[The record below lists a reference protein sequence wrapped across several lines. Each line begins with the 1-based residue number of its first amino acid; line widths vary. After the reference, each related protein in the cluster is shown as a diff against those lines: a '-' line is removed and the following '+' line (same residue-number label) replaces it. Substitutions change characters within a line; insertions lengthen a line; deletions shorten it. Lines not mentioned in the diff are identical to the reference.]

1 MRFLVDEGL
10 GLGVSLGL
18 ADLQHDVAS
27 VRLDSPGLADPEGLR
42 QAVDEN
48 RILITYDQGYGNLV
62 LQQGLPH
69 AGIILLRMPGAGVG
83 DKIAALIELL
93 ELYPHRLAGNFTV
106 TTGRKIRIV
115 EPEVPN
121 PGAES

>member
-1 MRFLVDEGL
+1 MLFLVDEGL

-27 VRLDSPGLADPEGLR
+27 VRLDSPGLVDLEVSR

-48 RILITYDQGYGNLV
+48 RILITYDQGYVNLV

-93 ELYPHRLAGNFTV
+93 ELYPDRLAGNFTV

-115 EPEVPN
+115 EPEMPN
-121 PGAES
+121 PGASS